1 MVDNLEW
8 LLNSYEP
15 FIHIIDSM
23 IEQHSKWLEKCNEVK
38 WRVRSAS
45 LNASIVWRQ
54 DHNDFTQQD
63 PGSLNVVVNK
73 SPEVV
78 QIYRPPDAN
87 CLFLVMNY
95 CLSPSTM
102 SHRSQQAE
110 LPAPGQRQ
118 NYITGY
124 KEKRNIDTP
133 RGLALRNEADQ
144 CSMTMVAINRQRK
157 GLGDR
162 MASLKEQLRDQQI
175 ASKNETYETEI
186 DLQEIIDWK
195 WSFWGRRQ

>member
-1 MVDNLEW
+1 MDDTVARCTKGAGRW
-8 LLNSYEP
+8 A
-15 FIHIIDSM
+15 
-23 IEQHSKWLEKCNEVK
+23 C
-38 WRVRSAS
+38 S
-45 LNASIVWRQ
+45 LNDPDAEPDVVMVSCGDSI
-54 DHNDFTQQD
+54 T
-63 PGSLNVVVNK
+63 NK
-73 SPEVV
+73 SLAVMALLCEK
-78 QIYRPPDAN
+78 IPDIRIQLMN
-87 CLFLVMNY
+87 EKDLFEAVSAY
-95 CLSPSTM
+95 ELSTW
-102 SHRSQQAE
+102 H
-110 LPAPGQRQ
+110 PGQRQ